1 MALKKS
7 IVTPEGFAAEYW
19 RVDPSVTVNFA
30 EGVAVGKVML
40 YATAESRKDKRP
52 VQVPAQYRGTLN
64 ASMILTGADFTAA
77 IETKD
82 LRGALYAKLK
92 KTALFSDATDC

>member
-7 IVTPEGFAAEYW
+7 IITPAGFAAEYW
-19 RVDPSVTVNFA
+19 RVDPNVTVNFA
-30 EGVAVGKVML
+30 EGVAVGKVLL
-40 YATAESRKDKRP
+40 YVNAEARKDKTS
-52 VQVPAQYRGTLN
+52 VQLPPQYRGTIN
-64 ASMILTGADFTAA
+64 ASMTLTGADFEAA
-77 IETKD
+77 IATKD